1 MVNVVPSPTSES
13 TPMVPPWLEMM
24 PETIESPS
32 PVLLSLVVKNGSKIR
47 RLASGGMPVPVSVT
61 ERRTQSCS

>member
-13 TPMVPPWLEMM
+13 TSMVPPWLEMM

-32 PVLLSLVVKNGSKIR
+32 PVPLSLVVKNGSKIR
-47 RLASGGMPVPVSVT
+47 RRASGGIPVPVSAT
-61 ERRTQSCS
+61 DRATQSRS